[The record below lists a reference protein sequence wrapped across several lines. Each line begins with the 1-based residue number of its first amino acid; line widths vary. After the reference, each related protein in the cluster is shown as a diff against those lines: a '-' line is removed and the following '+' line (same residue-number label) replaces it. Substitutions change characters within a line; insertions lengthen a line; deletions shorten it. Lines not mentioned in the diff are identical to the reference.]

1 MRMRMKMTA
10 GALAIGGALAGP
22 AFAQDDA
29 ALIKNAEMAA
39 PAAVSTAATIYGMNA
54 DGTLRTLREG
64 TNGWWCMPDDPA
76 TPSNDPWCGDA
87 NALEWAN
94 AWASKTE
101 PPAGKVGLMYM
112 LQGGTDSSNTD
123 PYANMEPEG
132 KTWFETGPH
141 LMIANARGL
150 LAGYKGGETPD
161 TTVPYIMWEGTPY
174 EHLMIPTE

>member
-76 TPSNDPWCGDA
+76 TPSNDP
-87 NALEWAN
+87 
-94 AWASKTE
+94 
-101 PPAGKVGLMYM
+101 
-112 LQGGTDSSNTD
+112 
-123 PYANMEPEG
+123 
-132 KTWFETGPH
+132 
-141 LMIANARGL
+141 
-150 LAGYKGGETPD
+150 
-161 TTVPYIMWEGTPY
+161 
-174 EHLMIPTE
+174 